1 VPTTPAL
8 ANAALRSL
16 RDELELGL
24 QRARSALET
33 HAESR
38 EETALLDS
46 AAAELNQVRGTLAL
60 LRLPAGERYC
70 RELLALLDVV
80 RSGSKPYDDAAL
92 ALGCASLRLSGYL
105 DLLADGEADD
115 ILLLAPAINEVRSAR
130 GDAPLA
136 ESELFASQAQAGG
149 WSTALP
155 EDDGGLIVPRLLD
168 DDSAQALARREL
180 PAFQAAFLQW
190 FKGLD
195 GAAALATMSRIGD
208 GVAGVATDPRLRSL
222 WLAHALLADSLRERA
237 GEAVGL
243 DLKRLVGRA
252 GSQLKTLA
260 DHGESAAVAQSAD
273 SLWLLAH
280 ALSQWPAASERTRLL
295 LDRLD
300 LAARLPSPARL
311 ASLRSRLAGPGT
323 AITRLMHAE
332 IRREFA
338 TIKDGIDLAV
348 RTAGQPGQNTAAR
361 LEPTLARLA
370 LLASTLVALGL
381 ESLPAALLEQRAK
394 LAAASGDGTSTAP
407 DWMAIAAA
415 LLRIELSL
423 DDSLLRAT
431 DRHRAPLD
439 EATPARRELAEGRQA
454 LLRELLADCGRI
466 RADVERGLRDGDGAA
481 FEPLPGLLHEI
492 GAALAVAGDDVAAGL
507 VARIEQRA
515 HQQQPTAAAA
525 AFVDAL
531 AALEAWIEARR
542 SATDPQALFAGLA
555 RAVDR
560 LAGAAVVSA
569 VPAPAPVAEQAP
581 SSDPELRDIFI
592 EEAGEVLATLQASLP
607 AFRRDPGHRDTLA
620 TVRRAFHTLKGSGR
634 TVGARAIGDFG
645 WALENLLN
653 RCIDGERAADVA
665 LITLVDDAVRAL
677 PALIASFRDGQDEE
691 PAVAELI
698 GRAERLASGRGGAEV
713 DVRTLFGDDAREQ
726 LGAVRLWLEAQAGI
740 TADVAI
746 PADTVRALHTLRGSA
761 AVVNAVAVSRLAA
774 QLEAA
779 LGGLRLRDQGL
790 PAAAQPL
797 LLEAVHVLR
806 DWIDGHGSDRQPPD
820 EAADAW
826 TPRLATLDGSPAAEA
841 GPVVDSG
848 FALAAL
854 DALQAAEAALRDQ
867 AGARIASALW
877 TAAGLAADA
886 GVAELATMA
895 GALANRLGAWTDAAF
910 PPADASL
917 ARELETLLEGLFRRL
932 DQYRDGSAVGLDVAV
947 WLDRVAALPSPP
959 PLASATDSLPAT
971 AAEPIDPEL
980 REIFLGEGQELLEA
994 LAITGGLWSGADD
1007 DAATLAELRRNLHTL
1022 KGSARMAGA
1031 DALGEL
1037 AHRIE
1042 SMLERPAGHAAAQ
1055 LLAAFETG
1063 LDGLQRQLD
1072 QLRDGVLLPADGILA
1087 AVDAA
1092 LGLTRTVP
1100 PAPALELV
1108 PAPEPEPEA
1117 APAPA
1122 PIIATALADEPSFE
1136 LLPPLPAEAPE
1147 PAWQPEPPPTITPR
1161 SLPAAASAYD
1171 NEIGEIFSAEAA
1183 ELLDVLDAGFEAW
1196 QNGNSGEPVNEILRA
1211 LHTLKGGARMAG
1223 LDAMAHAA
1231 HDLESQVGSVVA
1243 TREFPDAAR
1252 FASLRAGVETLQH
1265 LHDRLRR
1272 GEAGEPLIAA
1282 AQAVID
1288 ADAAA
1293 DDRAVPAAVVAPQP
1307 PATAPATAAAT
1318 LQGWAPELFWKPD
1331 DEAGAQPALRR
1342 ESARVPVDLLDAML
1356 NQAGETAIVRSRL
1369 EEHHALLKNQ
1379 LGEIAQTITRIR
1391 DQLRLMDIETEAQ
1404 IAARGRSGSTD
1415 EAEDRYASEF
1425 DALEM
1430 DRYSRMQELSR
1441 ALTESIGD
1449 LGSLH
1454 GSMDEAVGGAD
1465 SLLQQQ
1471 GRITTELQQGLMG
1484 TLMVPFARQS
1494 QRLLRVVRQTALEN
1508 GKEADL
1514 SFAGADAEL
1523 DRNVL
1528 ERMTAPLE
1536 HLLRNAVV
1544 HGIEAPQQRRAAG
1557 KPIGGT
1563 IRIAL
1568 AREGAQL
1575 LVEVSDDGAGLD
1587 YAAIRR
1593 KAVERGLIAPDTELS
1608 NEALGRF
1615 ILEAG
1620 FSTARRLTQDAGRGI
1635 GMDVVA
1641 NQVKQLGGTLELRSE
1656 AGVGTRFLIRLPL
1669 TLAVSQALLV
1679 GVGPETYAL
1688 PLTTIEGV
1696 GRIARKDLPSHL
1708 AADGPLFEFDGQRYR
1723 VRHLGD
1729 YVDLPR
1735 GEAGDSRSVGLIL
1748 VHLGEG
1754 LALGSERRIALVV
1767 DRLLGNREIV
1777 TKSAGPQLSSVAGIS
1792 GATILADGS
1801 VAMILDVPALVADRD
1816 RRSLIAGAAR
1826 PAERRAVDRQD
1837 TVLVVDDSITM
1848 RRVAERVLSRHGYK
1862 VLTAKDGL
1870 DAMAVLHTEL
1880 PSVVLLDIEMPRAD
1894 GFEVAAFI
1902 RNSERLARL
1911 PIIMITS
1918 RSGEKHR
1925 ARARQLGVDRYLTKP
1940 YQEEQLLAEVRELL
1954 GATP

>member
-1 VPTTPAL
+1 MPTTPAL

-38 EETALLDS
+38 EEITLLDS

-115 ILLLAPAINEVRSAR
+115 ILLLAPAINELRSAR
-130 GDAPLA
+130 GEAPLA
-136 ESELFASQAQAGG
+136 EAELFAGQAQAGG

-155 EDDGGLIVPRLLD
+155 EDDGGLILPRLLD

-222 WLAHALLADSLRERA
+222 WLAHALLADSLRVRA
-237 GEAVGL
+237 GEPVGL

-260 DHGESAAVAQSAD
+260 DHGESAAVGQSAD
-273 SLWLLAH
+273 SLWLLVH
-280 ALSQWPAASERTRLL
+280 ALAQWPLASERSRLL

-323 AITRLMHAE
+323 AITRLMQAE

-348 RTAGQPGQNTAAR
+348 RTAGQPGQSTAAR

-394 LAAASGDGTSTAP
+394 LDVASGDGGSTAP

-415 LLRIELSL
+415 MLRIELSL
-423 DDSLLRAT
+423 DDALLRDP
-431 DRHRAPLD
+431 DRRQAPLD
-439 EATPARRELAEGRQA
+439 EATPASRELAEGRQA

-466 RADVERGLRDGDGAA
+466 RADVERGLRDGDGTA

-492 GAALAVAGDDVAAGL
+492 GAALAVAGDDVAAAL
-507 VARIEQRA
+507 VTRIEQRA
-515 HQQQPTAAAA
+515 QQQPTAAAA

-542 SATDPQALFAGLA
+542 SAADPQALFAGLA

-569 VPAPAPVAEQAP
+569 APVPAPVAEQAP

-592 EEAGEVLATLQASLP
+592 EEAGEVLATLQACLP

-645 WALENLLN
+645 WAVENLLN

-677 PALIASFRDGQDEE
+677 PALIASFRDGQAEE

-713 DVRTLFGDDAREQ
+713 DVRTLFSDDAREQ

-779 LGGLRLRDQGL
+779 LDGLRLRDQGL

-797 LLEAVHVLR
+797 LLEAVHTLR
-806 DWIDGHGSDRQPPD
+806 DWIDGHGSDRQPAD

-826 TPRLATLDGSPAAEA
+826 TPRLAVLGGQPAAEA
-841 GPVVDSG
+841 APSVDSG

-854 DALQAAEAALRDQ
+854 DALQAADAALRDQ
-867 AGARIASALW
+867 AGARIANALW
-877 TAAGLAADA
+877 TVAGLAADA

-895 GALANRLGAWTDAAF
+895 GALANRLGAWTDTAF
-910 PPADASL
+910 PPPDAGL
-917 ARELETLLEGLFRRL
+917 THELEALLEGLFRRL
-932 DQYRDGSAVGLDVAV
+932 DQYRDGSTAGLDVPA
-947 WLDRVAALPSPP
+947 WLDRVATLPSPA
-959 PLASATDSLPAT
+959 PLARTVDSLPAA

-980 REIFLGEGQELLEA
+980 RDIFLGEGQELLEA
-994 LAITGGLWSGADD
+994 LAITGSLWSGAADD
-1007 DAATLAELRRNLHTL
+1007 VATLAELRRNLHTL

-1042 SMLERPAGHAAAQ
+1042 SMLERPAGHAAPQ

-1063 LDGLQRQLD
+1063 LEGLQRQLD
-1072 QLRDGVLLPADGILA
+1072 QLRDGRLLPAEDFLSAIDKALGRAA
-1087 AVDAA
+1087 AV
-1092 LGLTRTVP
+1092 
-1100 PAPALELV
+1100 
-1108 PAPEPEPEA
+1108 APEPEPVVDALQEQEHEL
-1117 APAPA
+1117 
-1122 PIIATALADEPSFE
+1122 IVTTAVTDEPAFE
-1136 LLPPLPAEAPE
+1136 LLPPLPAETPE

-1161 SLPAAASAYD
+1161 SLPVAASAYD

-1183 ELLDVLDAGFEAW
+1183 ELLDVLDGGFEAW
-1196 QNGNSGEPVNEILRA
+1196 QNGNAGEPVSEILRA

-1252 FASLRAGVETLQH
+1252 FAGLRAGVETLQH

-1282 AQAVID
+1282 AQAVTDID
-1288 ADAAA
+1288 SRVDERTAL
-1293 DDRAVPAAVVAPQP
+1293 AAVVAPQP
-1307 PATAPATAAAT
+1307 PALPAATAVAA

-1404 IAARGRSGSTD
+1404 IAARGRSGSAD
-1415 EAEDRYASEF
+1415 DAEDRYASEF

-1696 GRIARKDLPSHL
+1696 GRIARKDLPPHL

-1754 LALGSERRIALVV
+1754 LALGSERRIALIV

-1826 PAERRAVDRQD
+1826 PAERRTVDRQD